1 MRNATVVVSGAT
13 DSSVSS
19 AWFYVGNMTKISV
32 ISNVS
37 GDVAAA
43 GTINLNVSN
52 EPSSG
57 GGSMMPFTPT
67 ISKTLTSPAITV
79 SGNGTLITSVTDIC
93 YQWMQIAYTRS
104 AGSGGVLTI
113 HLASHD

>member
-1 MRNATVVVSGAT
+1 MRNSTVVVTTAT
-13 DSSVSS
+13 DNSVSS

-57 GGSMMPFTPT
+57 GGSLMPFTPT
-67 ISKTLTSPAITV
+67 ISKTLVSPAITV
-79 SGNGTLITSVTDIC
+79 AGNGSLITSVTDIC
-93 YQWMQIAYTRS
+93 YQWMQIAFTRS

-113 HLASHD
+113 QLSAHD